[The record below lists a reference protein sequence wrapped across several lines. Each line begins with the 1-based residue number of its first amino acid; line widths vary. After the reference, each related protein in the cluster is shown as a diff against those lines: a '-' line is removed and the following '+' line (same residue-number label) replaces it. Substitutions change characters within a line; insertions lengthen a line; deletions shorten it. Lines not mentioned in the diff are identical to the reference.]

1 MGEGWETAR
10 AMLEITEAATAVLE
24 RAYVAAARFNPDAR
38 VRIYTAGGTVHTAF
52 TDAPDATD
60 AVVEHEGLTI
70 FVAAGI
76 EGTLDVSAEH
86 DHLIV
91 R

>member
-1 MGEGWETAR
+1 V
-10 AMLEITEAATAVLE
+10 LEITEEAAAVLE
-24 RAYVAAARFNPDAR
+24 RAHDAAARFNPDAR
-38 VRIYTAGGTVHTAF
+38 VRVWSDGGRVQTSFADTPEPGD
-52 TDAPDATD
+52 T
-60 AVVEHEGLTI
+60 VVEHEGLTI

-76 EGTLDVSAEH
+76 EGTLDVTEQH